1 MLETFNI
8 TDIEKSLMDPII
20 ILAGIVIIGFGG
32 WMAWN
37 NIKKFIDD
45 KLHPQKPEGQAFID
59 VSNQLEFLDFVSLLL
74 MDDKGRIITVTNA
87 FAELFNWEKSE
98 LAGKPVAMLIP
109 ERFRSEFQKQMSHMR
124 TYGGSEYLDVPID
137 AVILKKGNVESAAEV
152 IIDKKHKNGNL
163 YFVVKVRDV
172 SKYNREAVE
181 LKRKLAFYRNVE
193 RMIKMGGFEWNF
205 PDDKV
210 EMSEG
215 MLKIFG
221 LTEMQNFSPS
231 AITMPAIVEE
241 DQKRISDIITT
252 AIEAR
257 KPCYEA
263 EFMMKN
269 GCKIKLYADI
279 KYSEDVP
286 ALITGALRIIK

>member
-1 MLETFNI
+1 MSI
-8 TDIEKSLMDPII
+8 TDMEQLLINPVI
-20 ILAGIVIIGFGG
+20 ILAGSIIILCGVAIIV
-32 WMAWN
+32 N
-37 NIKKFIDD
+37 NIKKFISDR
-45 KLHPQKPEGQAFID
+45 LHPPKPEGQAFVD

-87 FAELFNWEKSE
+87 FAHLFNWEKSE
-98 LAGKPVAMLIP
+98 LAGKMVTMLIP
-109 ERFRSEFQKQMSHMR
+109 ERFRSEFQKQMSHFR

-137 AVILKKGNVESAAEV
+137 AFILKKGNVEAPAEI

-205 PDDKV
+205 PEDKV
-210 EMSEG
+210 EFSEG

-221 LTEMQNFSPS
+221 LTEMQNFSS
-231 AITMPAIVEE
+231 SSITMPAIVEE
-241 DQKRISDIITT
+241 DQKRISDIIAE

-263 EFMMKN
+263 EFKMKN
-269 GCKIKLYADI
+269 GSKVKLYADI
-279 KYSEDVP
+279 KYSEDMP